1 MLHLNNISITP
12 KISTSQ
18 VLILFS
24 ARLLTRR
31 SSAYRAFKNNTKAA
45 IACKREKAARY
56 TRDRE
61 RHTLRAV
68 CCLYVCVCVC
78 GCMYV
83 YMYVRVMCYNPRTIR
98 YKCMQH

>member
-68 CCLYVCVCVC
+68 CCLCVCVCVWV
-78 GCMYV
+78 YV
-83 YMYVRVMCYNPRTIR
+83 CVHVCTCNVLQPSYNSI
-98 YKCMQH
+98 